1 MSDFMGKVMSA
12 LLVLFGLWTTYK
24 SITLFSGLTA
34 FIFGIIGLSI
44 TVVFALF
51 LKHLIKMDI
60 IQNKNTKKMIIKER
74 EEENNYKKFIEKYRQ
89 EFLKSEIPENTISV
103 KLLEKFSGEK
113 YNIKNWEYYTWIDND
128 NLYLFPKDRGLNW
141 YKYTPKLEVIFIE
154 QKDIVSYF
162 SEGEYSRDLKI
173 SGGGGPS
180 LEGAIVGG
188 LLGGSVGSIIRS
200 REKTKEIKSE
210 IMINDTRKTILV
222 INDNGNKT
230 MVLDSKSCNSLYIII
245 PEKERSVVENIMSS
259 KIISQINKEQQNE
272 SGALEKARILKQMLS
287 EGLITDE
294 HYQAKINE
302 IINNN

>member
-1 MSDFMGKVMSA
+1 M
-12 LLVLFGLWTTYK
+12 
-24 SITLFSGLTA
+24 
-34 FIFGIIGLSI
+34 
-44 TVVFALF
+44 
-51 LKHLIKMDI
+51 
-60 IQNKNTKKMIIKER
+60 
-74 EEENNYKKFIEKYRQ
+74 
-89 EFLKSEIPENTISV
+89 
-103 KLLEKFSGEK
+103 
-113 YNIKNWEYYTWIDND
+113 
-128 NLYLFPKDRGLNW
+128 
-141 YKYTPKLEVIFIE
+141 
-154 QKDIVSYF
+154 
-162 SEGEYSRDLKI
+162 
-173 SGGGGPS
+173 
-180 LEGAIVGG
+180 
-188 LLGGSVGSIIRS
+188 GSIIRS

>member
-128 NLYLFPKDRGLNW
+128 NLYLFPKDRGLN
-141 YKYTPKLEVIFIE
+141 
-154 QKDIVSYF
+154 
-162 SEGEYSRDLKI
+162 
-173 SGGGGPS
+173 
-180 LEGAIVGG
+180 
-188 LLGGSVGSIIRS
+188 
-200 REKTKEIKSE
+200 
-210 IMINDTRKTILV
+210 
-222 INDNGNKT
+222 
-230 MVLDSKSCNSLYIII
+230 
-245 PEKERSVVENIMSS
+245 
-259 KIISQINKEQQNE
+259 
-272 SGALEKARILKQMLS
+272 
-287 EGLITDE
+287 
-294 HYQAKINE
+294 
-302 IINNN
+302 